1 MNPRF
6 AILVLL
12 LYTSALVSSGS
23 SGEWQTSGTQ
33 AHSASLGCM
42 ILVLKQILE
51 IIFKKPNSFNRFF
64 YLKHDFKSVLDLYYD
79 QP

>member
-12 LYTSALVSSGS
+12 LYTSAPVSSGS
-23 SGEWQTSGTQ
+23 SGEWQTSGKQVANKWQTSGTQ
-33 AHSASLGCM
+33 AHSVSFGCM

-51 IIFKKPNSFNRFF
+51 IIFLKPLF
-64 YLKHDFKSVLDLYYD
+64 
-79 QP
+79 